1 MKKILLSAFITL
13 AAAASASAQL
23 LPSFQFGAKAGVNLT
38 HLSASGF
45 SNFNS
50 ENRAGFL
57 AGFWARI
64 GGAGIHFQPEL
75 YYASK
80 NANVSAAATATT
92 ANGSGTVTAVTL
104 AKANFRSIDLPLLVG
119 TKFGVLGNGVRLNTG
134 PVISFV
140 IDKDNSF
147 KNALGSATN
156 FDAKGQN
163 YAWQFGVGADIRRVS
178 LDLRYEAGISK
189 VTNDDNYKTRINL
202 FNFTLGYR
210 LFSL

>member
-1 MKKILLSAFITL
+1 MKKILLSACIIL

-23 LPSFQFGAKAGVNLT
+23 LPSFQFGIKAGANLT
-38 HLSASGF
+38 HLSNSVSNNF
-45 SNFNS
+45 SS
-50 ENRAGFL
+50 DNRAGFL
-57 AGFWARI
+57 AGFWARV

-75 YYASK
+75 YYTSK
-80 NANVSAAATATT
+80 NANVDIATAAATANGSTTT
-92 ANGSGTVTAVTL
+92 ASVTT
-104 AKANFRSIDLPLLVG
+104 KANFRSIDLPLLIG

-147 KNALGSATN
+147 KNAVGGATSL
-156 FDAKGQN
+156 DVKGQN
-163 YAWQFGVGADIRRVS
+163 YAWQFGVGADIRRLS

-189 VTNDDNYKTRINL
+189 VTNDDNYKTRISL
-202 FNFTLGYR
+202 FNLTLGYR